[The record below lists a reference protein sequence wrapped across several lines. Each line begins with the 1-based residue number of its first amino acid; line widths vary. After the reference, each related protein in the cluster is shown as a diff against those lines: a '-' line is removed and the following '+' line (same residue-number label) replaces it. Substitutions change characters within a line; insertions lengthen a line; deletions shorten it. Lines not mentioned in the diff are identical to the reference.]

1 MRMRQWDGWWFA
13 PEQRPLKNI
22 GRYLC
27 QLDNARLPGGK
38 ELCPGRIECYKRTA
52 QLILRQTFT
61 FRLGGAPRG
70 LAQLRQVPHAANLLD
85 DGGLDLSRRN
95 SRHRAFARSVLQNCL
110 ADMVA
115 VEQFAL
121 ARVGWRKG
129 QRRQGR

>member
-1 MRMRQWDGWWFA
+1 MRMRQSDGWWFA
-13 PEQRPLKNI
+13 PEQKPLKNI
-22 GRYLC
+22 GRYLF
-27 QLDNARLPGGK
+27 QLDNVRLPGG
-38 ELCPGRIECYKRTA
+38 EEFCPARIECCKRTVR
-52 QLILRQTFT
+52 LILRQTFT
-61 FRLGGAPRG
+61 FRLRGAPRG
-70 LAQLRQVPHAANLLD
+70 LDQLRQVPHAANLLD

-115 VEQFAL
+115 VEQIAL